1 MFSLLVK
8 FININIIKQNM
19 DIKIKDT
26 NDFSEYNHFE
36 SIWVDTILCHEILP
50 RNNMIEILKN
60 FNMKFFGDDWENKT
74 SLEEIGRA
82 IYGDVKKDKLLPYLQ
97 QYIKTNF
104 SFLFSYDEAKK
115 IYEALLNLDSEE
127 EIMKIWLSM
136 PDSNPY
142 KEIIEEKLK
151 EILTSQQ
158 GNEANKIITFED
170 KISRN
175 SIFANMLEE
184 IILSWYK
191 LMRGSN
197 KDSK

>member
-1 MFSLLVK
+1 M
-8 FININIIKQNM
+8 
-19 DIKIKDT
+19 
-26 NDFSEYNHFE
+26 
-36 SIWVDTILCHEILP
+36 
-50 RNNMIEILKN
+50 
-60 FNMKFFGDDWENKT
+60 
-74 SLEEIGRA
+74 
-82 IYGDVKKDKLLPYLQ
+82 LPYLQ

-184 IILSWYK
+184 IILS
-191 LMRGSN
+191 
-197 KDSK
+197 